1 MGDLVILKLHSSPG
15 SLSHF
20 ELVDSLGLNKK
31 SQDTLKPVGN
41 HGRNWLNTGI
51 EVDFTHTSTVGKRTL
66 PTPRLKFNAV
76 KLGVLEKRRIFMY
89 LHPMNS
95 CFVHSIYLCERYY
108 CNIQTFWCFKVKI
121 WKFLIE
127 NLAWNIKWHLSGQHQ
142 EMCLQCCVDQKRRLL
157 GKGTHKILR
166 GIRSLHWKCSNL
178 RHCRVFNG
186 FYREWII
193 WIETL
198 ESIHWWQG
206 DLLTEKTGRSRSGLG
221 FMISRPWKK
230 KARLISRSFVRK
242 LQRTKKNT
250 ELNSCGK
257 KGTENLKFYLDMF
270 SSKLH
275 RVPWVRKFWHLT
287 VDGWSFPGT
296 RSQREDNVGGVIS
309 RQVVASYAESW
320 VREMPGLGSAKGCE
334 EETHARRGHIKY
346 IRSKWMETKFVKI
359 WCKSL
364 HMIALFFLKLLL
376 QRLSLCS

>member
-1 MGDLVILKLHSSPG
+1 MHLHAMNSWF
-15 SLSHF
+15 LSCKHTYM
-20 ELVDSLGLNKK
+20 KH
-31 SQDTLKPVGN
+31 TLKHIVTFRP
-41 HGRNWLNTGI
+41 
-51 EVDFTHTSTVGKRTL
+51 
-66 PTPRLKFNAV
+66 
-76 KLGVLEKRRIFMY
+76 
-89 LHPMNS
+89 
-95 CFVHSIYLCERYY
+95 
-108 CNIQTFWCFKVKI
+108 FWCFKVKI
-121 WKFLIE
+121 WNLLIE
-127 NLAWNIKWHLSGQHQ
+127 NLTWNVKWHLWGQHQ
-142 EMCLQCCVDQKRRLL
+142 EMCSQCCVDQKRRLL
-157 GKGTHKILR
+157 GKGTHQILR
-166 GIRSLHWKCSNL
+166 GIRSLHWKFSNL
-178 RHCRVFNG
+178 RHCRVFYG
-186 FYREWII
+186 FWL
-193 WIETL
+193 IEGMNNMNRNPRRY
-198 ESIHWWQG
+198 IAKG

-221 FMISRPWKK
+221 LMSSRPWKK

-250 ELNSCGK
+250 KLNSCGK

-287 VDGWSFPGT
+287 VGGWSFPGT